1 MPGAGHSF
9 GMAGQPETMAEW
21 VARWQRL
28 GPVLEQERAEEI
40 RRSDAS
46 GIRAVI
52 PTADLL
58 QRLGV
63 ELSAESGLVE
73 QQRWFARLRNG

>member
-1 MPGAGHSF
+1 
-9 GMAGQPETMAEW
+9 MAGQPETMAEW
-21 VARWQRL
+21 VARWRRL
-28 GPVLEQERAEEI
+28 GPVLERERAAEI
-40 RRSDAS
+40 RRSDAG

-63 ELSAESGLVE
+63 EISPESGLVE
-73 QQRWFARLRNG
+73 QQRWFAKLRRA